1 MGTVGTLST
10 VADPLLSGE
19 HCRVIFTAS
28 CSYYCLGPE
37 GVTGGQADMTAS
49 SHKPNFL
56 LQ

>member
-49 SHKPNFL
+49 SHKP
-56 LQ
+56 